1 MGSRKVTDTPKS
13 KAKAPKVL
21 SKGEKREK
29 PKKPTQE
36 SEGSVGPL
44 QLDATEATPQSKFPR
59 TTGKSSAGKKMFEL
73 VTEFK
78 PSGDQPRAIEEIKDG
93 FARGLNHQT
102 LLGVTGSGKTFT
114 MAHTIANLNEPALI
128 LAPNK
133 TLAAQLY
140 TEFKELFPN
149 NAVEY
154 FVSYYDY
161 YQPEAYIPTTDTFI
175 EKDSAINEQI
185 DRMRHSATRSL
196 FDRKDVIIVSSVSCI
211 YGLGSPEAY
220 EGMMIQLVANTE
232 MKRDHLIRELVRI
245 QYQRNNV
252 DFSRGTVRVRGDVV
266 EIFPPYEEERA
277 VRIEFFGDFIERI
290 SWMDPLTGEVLGE
303 IDQIGIY
310 PGSHYATGDDNIKR
324 AMGTI
329 RDELRERLQQFQKEI
344 KLLEAQRLEQ
354 RTLYDIEMMEQMG
367 FCPGIENYSR
377 HMTGRGPGAP
387 PPTLLE
393 YFPKNF
399 VTFIDESHVTVPQI
413 GGMYRG
419 DRARKMN
426 LVEHGFR
433 LPSALDNRPLNFQEF
448 EALMDKVVYVSA
460 TPGKYE
466 LEKSQ
471 GMIVEQIIR
480 PTGLIDPEV
489 EVRPVRHQVDDL
501 LKEIRD
507 RVKKKERVLI
517 TTLTK
522 RSAEDLSEYY
532 ESLGIKVK
540 YLHSDIDTM
549 ERMEI
554 IRDLRLGVF
563 DVLIGINLLREGLD
577 IPEVS
582 LVAITDADKEGFLR
596 SERSL
601 IQTIGRAAR
610 NINGRVILYADS
622 ITESMEKAMGETSRR
637 RTIQAKHNLDNGIT
651 PASVKKK
658 IQAGMGNLF
667 DGNPAASLG
676 QEPKKVLSLYDQ
688 FSDKPE
694 ALQKEIVNLRKKM
707 KKAAES
713 LDFEAAAKI
722 RDEVK
727 RLQILELNMQ
737 SGSIEKDTD
746 QVLDGKTKE

>member
-1 MGSRKVTDTPKS
+1 MATKNQQQ
-13 KAKAPKVL
+13 
-21 SKGEKREK
+21 
-29 PKKPTQE
+29 KK
-36 SEGSVGPL
+36 L
-44 QLDATEATPQSKFPR
+44 FK
-59 TTGKSSAGKKMFEL
+59 L
-73 VTEFK
+73 VSDFK
-78 PSGDQPRAIEEIKDG
+78 PSGDQPKAIKEILDNFG
-93 FARGLNHQT
+93 AGINHQT

-114 MAHTIANLNEPALI
+114 MAHTIANLNEPALV

-140 TEFKELFPN
+140 LEFKELFPH

-220 EGMMIQLVANTE
+220 SGMMIHLVNNTE
-232 MKRDHLIRELVRI
+232 MKRDHLLRELIRI

-252 DFSRGTVRVRGDVV
+252 DFHRGTVRVRGDVV

-277 VRIEFFGDFIERI
+277 IRVEFFGDFIEKLA
-290 SWMDPLTGEVLGE
+290 WVDPLTGAVLEE
-303 IDQIGIY
+303 IDQVGVY
-310 PGSHYATGDDNIKR
+310 PGSHYATGDDNLKS
-324 AMGTI
+324 AVHTI
-329 RDELRERLQQFQKEI
+329 RDELRERLQTFQKEI

-354 RTLYDIEMMEQMG
+354 RTLYDIEMIEQMG
-367 FCPGIENYSR
+367 FCSGIENYSR
-377 HMTGRGPGAP
+377 HLTGRGPGEP

-419 DRARKMN
+419 DRARKMT
-426 LVEHGFR
+426 LVDHGFR

-448 EALMDKVVYVSA
+448 ETFMDKVVYVSA
-460 TPGKYE
+460 TPGAYE
-466 LEKSQ
+466 LQKSG

-480 PTGLIDPEV
+480 PTGLIDPV
-489 EVRPVRHQVDDL
+489 TEVRPVRHQVDDL

-522 RSAEDLSEYY
+522 RSAEDLTEYY

-540 YLHSDIDTM
+540 YLHSEIDTV

-554 IRDLRLGVF
+554 LRDLRLGVF
-563 DVLIGINLLREGLD
+563 DVLIGINLLREGID

-610 NINGRVILYADS
+610 NINGHVILYGDTV
-622 ITESMEKAMGETSRR
+622 TESMRKALAETDRR
-637 RTIQAKHNLDNGIT
+637 RTLQSEYNTKNNIT
-651 PASVKKK
+651 PVTIKKK
-658 IQAGMGNLF
+658 INEGLGDLF
-667 DGNPAASLG
+667 DGNPSSQLG
-676 QEPKKVLSLYDQ
+676 QEPKKVVNLL
-688 FSDKPE
+688 DKYAEQPT
-694 ALQKEIVNLRKKM
+694 ALAKEIDTLRKKM
-707 KKAAES
+707 KKAAEN
-713 LDFEAAAKI
+713 LDFEEAAKI
-722 RDEVK
+722 RDDVK
-727 RLQILELNMQ
+727 RLQILELNIK
-737 SGSIEKDTD
+737 SGSVEKDSGEVIEGK
-746 QVLDGKTKE
+746 VLQFKPS